1 MSQITNLKIR
11 EAVFKFLIQEATNLI
26 IITANLLLQDKKNY
40 HNYKCREFEQ
50 MFLKLLVRISL

>member
-26 IITANLLLQDKKNY
+26 IITAHLLLQDKKIIITI
-40 HNYKCREFEQ
+40 KREFEQ

>member
-40 HNYKCREFEQ
+40 NYKCREFEQ

>member
-1 MSQITNLKIR
+1 MSQITNVKIR

-26 IITANLLLQDKKNY
+26 IITALTPRQKND